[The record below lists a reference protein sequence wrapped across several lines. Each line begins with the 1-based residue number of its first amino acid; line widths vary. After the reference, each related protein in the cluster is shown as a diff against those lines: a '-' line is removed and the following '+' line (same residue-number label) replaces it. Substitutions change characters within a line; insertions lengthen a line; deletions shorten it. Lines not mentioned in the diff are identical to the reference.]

1 MFTNLQFF
9 SEIFTTLENSVSI
22 FGYFSPL
29 YVCRVLPTSLGPRFL
44 ILHRSSANPPLATV
58 MLRRPVSKKVGRTC
72 LLQLQARTAKKQ
84 FNYRS
89 TVQTCKK
96 MTRLYC
102 TWILYKKKKQLYQ
115 AMVCPKFTY
124 LLFQTLTLPV
134 FEKTQSSTAVSSQF
148 SMIYK
153 KNKLD
158 SINHLNLSF
167 KPMQVKEE
175 FLE

>member
-9 SEIFTTLENSVSI
+9 FRNFHHVREFGLNIWLLFSI
-22 FGYFSPL
+22 ICTAA
-29 YVCRVLPTSLGPRFL
+29 CRVLPTSLGPRFL

-102 TWILYKKKKQLYQ
+102 TWILYKKK
-115 AMVCPKFTY
+115 P
-124 LLFQTLTLPV
+124 TLPSHGLS
-134 FEKTQSSTAVSSQF
+134 E
-148 SMIYK
+148 IYILIVNYCSK
-153 KNKLD
+153 
-158 SINHLNLSF
+158 H
-167 KPMQVKEE
+167 
-175 FLE
+175 

>member
-1 MFTNLQFF
+1 MFTNLQFSPFREFGLNIWLPF
-9 SEIFTTLENSVSI
+9 SIICTAA
-22 FGYFSPL
+22 
-29 YVCRVLPTSLGPRFL
+29 CRVLPTSLGPRFL

-102 TWILYKKKKQLYQ
+102 TWIYVYIVRGFYIKKKKQLYQ

-124 LLFQTLTLPV
+124 LLLIIVPNINLT
-134 FEKTQSSTAVSSQF
+134 
-148 SMIYK
+148 
-153 KNKLD
+153 
-158 SINHLNLSF
+158 SI
-167 KPMQVKEE
+167 
-175 FLE
+175 